1 MADTHGQFVYSYQ
14 IAPDGSLLYK
24 QPYFYLHLVDGSTQ
38 SGAAGMTCD
47 TAGRLYVA
55 TEMGVQFCDQPGRV
69 NGIISKPQNKSL
81 SKVGFYGT
89 NLDELYVTCGDK
101 VYKRKVKAKGALSF
115 LAPIKPP
122 KPGL

>member
-1 MADTHGQFVYSYQ
+1 
-14 IAPDGSLLYK
+14 
-24 QPYFYLHLVDGSTQ
+24 
-38 SGAAGMTCD
+38 
-47 TAGRLYVA
+47 
-55 TEMGVQFCDQPGRV
+55 MGLQFCDQPGRV

-81 SKVGFYGT
+81 SNVGFCGA
-89 NLDELYVTCGDK
+89 NLDELYVRCGDK